1 MCRSWPSG
9 QETVP
14 SQRQKYRMGLCGQ
27 VSKKGFIMQAISLV
41 LYMVLGVLLAVA
53 GVNIIDRPIMFLAI
67 MGTVLAIDALGRS

>member
-1 MCRSWPSG
+1 
-9 QETVP
+9 
-14 SQRQKYRMGLCGQ
+14 
-27 VSKKGFIMQAISLV
+27 MQAISLV

>member
-1 MCRSWPSG
+1 
-9 QETVP
+9 
-14 SQRQKYRMGLCGQ
+14 MGLCGQ

-67 MGTVLAIDALGRS
+67 MGTVLAIDALGRF